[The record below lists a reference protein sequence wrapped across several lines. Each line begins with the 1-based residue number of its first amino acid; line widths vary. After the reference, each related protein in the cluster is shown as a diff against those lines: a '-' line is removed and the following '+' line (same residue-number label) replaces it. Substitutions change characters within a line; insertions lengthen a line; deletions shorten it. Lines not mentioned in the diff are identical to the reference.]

1 MKNGADNMA
10 TIKVICPYC
19 KCDKVVCNG
28 KTKKGLQRYICKNEM
43 CSHKTFQIE
52 YSYTACEPGIREKII
67 DMAMNGSG
75 IRDTGRVLGVAKD
88 TVTSVLKKRKK
99 CRICKL

>member
-1 MKNGADNMA
+1 
-10 TIKVICPYC
+10 
-19 KCDKVVCNG
+19 
-28 KTKKGLQRYICKNEM
+28 M

-52 YSYTACEPGIREKII
+52 YAYTACAPGVREKII

-75 IRDTGRVLGVAKD
+75 VRDTGRVLGISKD

-99 CRICKL
+99 RRICKL

>member
-1 MKNGADNMA
+1 MA
-10 TIKVICPYC
+10 TIKVTCPYC
-19 KCDKVVCNG
+19 KSDKVVCNG

-52 YSYTACEPGIREKII
+52 YAYNACVPGVREKII

-75 IRDTGRVLGVAKD
+75 VRVLLCQDLAQNKVRKN
-88 TVTSVLKKRKK
+88 SVIGQ
-99 CRICKL
+99 C